1 MKKKKKN
8 KAIIQQIVLGGDA
21 ETNVK
26 RQIPPIGNSQRRWL
40 PGAVKISIFQ
50 FHISQFILRF
60 FFFREKEA
68 IILSL
73 VRSNSTGQVGFVAD
87 VRRLNVACTRARR
100 HLCLV
105 TDSSTTSRAA
115 SGLVEY
121 MEQHGEVRSAH
132 QYLQEM
138 DNVVVPE
145 IGNRKPGVTAKLHK
159 PVAPSKP
166 TQDNSQSKQ
175 EKEEIAT
182 RINAMLKEWSS
193 SAECISGSIKEFPS
207 TMTAYERL
215 VVHQWAE
222 ERGFHH
228 QSVGENHNR
237 RIQVKKLIV
246 SAASQPE
253 VKESPPQT
261 VVEATILENDIIG
274 EALSDRTEKI
284 NLNPDETSLK
294 QKKKKKKQNS
304 TLAMENLVAPPKD
317 KPVKSL
323 ASPNL
328 PLASESVDNNIKC
341 DDCKKSV
348 PKQNLAL
355 HRLRCTGSGPTEQA
369 VKPKQKPVVKP
380 LPVLQT
386 DRAKDSKVDKKAD
399 DIDGILSEF
408 RQLDNVC
415 NYATCKTGIS
425 LMGQH
430 CNLCNRRFCLSH
442 HLPEIHG
449 CGDAIRRQARNVT
462 LKQGFV
468 APGSLLVK
476 PKAVDAS
483 KRAHLQRKLDS
494 KLEDMSTQR
503 TGKKEEKKKKK

>member
-1 MKKKKKN
+1 MF
-8 KAIIQQIVLGGDA
+8 LH
-21 ETNVK
+21 
-26 RQIPPIGNSQRRWL
+26 L
-40 PGAVKISIFQ
+40 
-50 FHISQFILRF
+50 F
-60 FFFREKEA
+60 FFSEKEA

-121 MEQHGEVRSAH
+121 MEKHGEVRSAH

-145 IGNRKPGVTAKLHK
+145 IGNRKPREAAKIHK
-159 PVAPSKP
+159 VVAQCKP
-166 TQDNSQSKQ
+166 TQDNYQSKE
-175 EKEEIAT
+175 EKEEIASK
-182 RINAMLKEWSS
+182 IIAMLIGWSS
-193 SAECISGSIKEFPS
+193 STECSSGCIKEFPS

-215 VVHQWAE
+215 VIHQWAE
-222 ERGFHH
+222 EHGFQHK
-228 QSVGENHNR
+228 SVGENHNR
-237 RIQVKKLIV
+237 RIQIQKHIV
-246 SAASQPE
+246 SAAPHPD
-253 VKESPPQT
+253 VKEISSLS
-261 VVEATILENDIIG
+261 VSEATIFLKNDAG
-274 EALSDRTEKI
+274 EDDLSDLTEKI
-284 NLNPDETSLK
+284 NLIPNETSLK
-294 QKKKKKKQNS
+294 QKKKKQNFKFG
-304 TLAMENLVAPPKD
+304 MENPVASLKE

-323 ASPNL
+323 APNL
-328 PLASESVDNNIKC
+328 PVSESVDSNIQC
-341 DDCKKSV
+341 DDCQKTV
-348 PKQNLAL
+348 PKLNFAL
-355 HRLRCTGSGPTEQA
+355 HRLRCTGSCPTEQA
-369 VKPKQKPVVKP
+369 VKPKQKLMVKP
-380 LPVLQT
+380 LPVPLQV
-386 DRAKDSKVDKKAD
+386 DRTKNSKVDKKVE

-425 LMGQH
+425 LMGQQ
-430 CNLCNRRFCLSH
+430 CTLCKRRFCLSH

-476 PKAVDAS
+476 PKAVDVA

-494 KLEDMSTQR
+494 KLEDFSTQR